1 MNGWFHIEQC
11 KRTGHFTMP
20 VNHFHDHYEIYY
32 LLSGERFYFIH
43 HKTYFVQTGDL
54 VLIDKRLLHKT
65 INTGVPNHERILVS
79 FDEAFIDNAAELCG
93 VFRTGEPVVRRLAI
107 DPLLLPELLQ
117 HMLTEQQ
124 SGDTHSQLYIRSLLT
139 QLLIACA
146 RTKQADRRAEAQGSP
161 PAYQSMSEIA
171 RYMNE
176 QFAAPLTLSSVARRF
191 GFSPTYVSRTFKQA
205 TGFSFVEYLNNVRVR
220 EAQRLLAETDWQ
232 VIRIAGEAGFQS
244 IAHFGRVFKQIS
256 GRTPLQ
262 YRRYP
267 GKK

>member
-1 MNGWFHIEQC
+1 MNGWFDIEQC
-11 KRTGHFTMP
+11 KRTGHYTMP

-43 HKTYFVQTGDL
+43 HQTHLVQAGDL
-54 VLIDKRLLHKT
+54 VLIDRRLLHKT
-65 INTGVPNHERILVS
+65 INTGVPDHERILVS
-79 FDEAFIDNAAELCG
+79 FDEAFIDAAGLCG
-93 VFRTGEPVVRRLAI
+93 VFRTGGPVVRRLPG
-107 DPLLLPELLQ
+107 DPLLAQELMQ
-117 HMLTEQQ
+117 HMLRERQ
-124 SGDTHSQLYIRSLLT
+124 SGDTYSPLYIRSLLT

-146 RTKQADRRAEAQGSP
+146 RAKQADRRAAAQGSP

-191 GFSPTYVSRTFKQA
+191 GFSPAYVSRTFKQA

-220 EAQRLLAETDWQ
+220 EAQRLLAETSWQ

-267 GKK
+267 GRS